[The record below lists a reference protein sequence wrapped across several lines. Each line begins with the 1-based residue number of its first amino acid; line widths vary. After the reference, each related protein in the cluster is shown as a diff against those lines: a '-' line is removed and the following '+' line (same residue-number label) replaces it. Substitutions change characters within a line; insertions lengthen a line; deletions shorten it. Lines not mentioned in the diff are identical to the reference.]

1 MLENVKDLKLEA
13 DDAFPDKEP
22 PTYKFELKNGV
33 IIDLEN
39 FHTDEDL
46 YAFIDYLRN
55 EFYSTDN
62 EGKLIVPPVVHYKGM
77 EIQID
82 NIPLVS
88 YLAHSQSGH
97 RTIGD
102 VVANV
107 MRNQRIMSLYQS
119 PDTEEEFSDFVDD
132 SEYNDMTPFERA
144 MYKAEV
150 EAREAVVE
158 RYKSSLVT
166 RANLPEVSVATEQ
179 ADSNSQSTDEVST
192 TPEKP

>member
-1 MLENVKDLKLEA
+1 MFESQKDIKLEA
-13 DDAFPDKEP
+13 DNVFPDKEP
-22 PTYKFELKNGV
+22 PVYKFKLQNNV

-46 YAFIDYLRN
+46 WNFVDYLRN
-55 EFYSTDN
+55 EFYSTD
-62 EGKLIVPPVVHYKGM
+62 EDKIVVPPIVHYKGM

-88 YLAHSQSGH
+88 YIAHSQSGH

-107 MRNQRIMSLYQS
+107 MRNQRIMALYQS

-166 RANLPEVSVATEQ
+166 RANLPESPIATEQ
-179 ADSNSQSTDEVST
+179 ADSNSQSADEAST

>member
-1 MLENVKDLKLEA
+1 MLESQKEIKLEA
-13 DDAFPDKEP
+13 DNAFPDKEP
-22 PTYKFELKNGV
+22 PVYKFKLQNNV
-33 IIDLEN
+33 IVDVEN
-39 FHTDEDL
+39 FHTDED
-46 YAFIDYLRN
+46 FWGFVDYLRN
-55 EFYSTDN
+55 EFYSTDEN
-62 EGKLIVPPVVHYKGM
+62 KLIVPPVVHYKGL

-88 YLAHSQSGH
+88 YIAHSQSGH

-107 MRNQRIMSLYQS
+107 MRNQRIMALYSS

-144 MYKAEV
+144 MYKAEL
-150 EAREAVVE
+150 EAREAVIE

-166 RANLPEVSVATEQ
+166 RANLPEVSIATEQ
-179 ADSNSQSTDEVST
+179 AESNSQSADEAPT

>member
-1 MLENVKDLKLEA
+1 MLESQKEIKLEA
-13 DDAFPDKEP
+13 DNAFPDKEP
-22 PTYKFELKNGV
+22 PVYKFKLQNNV
-33 IIDLEN
+33 IVDVEN
-39 FHTDEDL
+39 FHTDED
-46 YAFIDYLRN
+46 FWGFVEYLRN
-55 EFYSTDN
+55 EFYSTDEN
-62 EGKLIVPPVVHYKGM
+62 KLVVPPVVHYKGL

-88 YLAHSQSGH
+88 YIAHSQSGH

-107 MRNQRIMSLYQS
+107 MRNQRIMALYSS

-144 MYKAEV
+144 MYKAEL

-166 RANLPEVSVATEQ
+166 RANLPEVSIATEQ
-179 ADSNSQSTDEVST
+179 VESNSQSADEAPT

>member
-1 MLENVKDLKLEA
+1 MLESQKELKLEA
-13 DDAFPDKEP
+13 DNAFPDKEP
-22 PTYKFELKNGV
+22 PVYKFKLQNNV
-33 IIDLEN
+33 IVDVEN
-39 FHTDEDL
+39 FHTDED
-46 YAFIDYLRN
+46 FWGFVDYLRN
-55 EFYSTDN
+55 EFYSTDEN
-62 EGKLIVPPVVHYKGM
+62 KLIVPPVVHYKGL

-88 YLAHSQSGH
+88 YIAHSQSGH

-107 MRNQRIMSLYQS
+107 MRNQRIMALYSS

-150 EAREAVVE
+150 EAREAVIE

-166 RANLPEVSVATEQ
+166 RANLPEVSIATEQ
-179 ADSNSQSTDEVST
+179 AESNSQSADEAPT